1 VLLFIIIDMEVRII
15 GIIFKVIPVCSGS
28 LPDQYPAF
36 TNCSIIKIFIQVFE
50 NEGTPRV
57 ILVCDE
63 ILLRGS

>member
-1 VLLFIIIDMEVRII
+1 MLLFTVIAMELRII
-15 GIIFKVIPVCSGS
+15 GIIFKAIFLCIAS
-28 LPDQYPAF
+28 LPHQYPAF
-36 TNCSIIKIFIQVFE
+36 TNCSIIKIFIQGFE